1 MALVVLGE
9 VDHVGA
15 DDVEL
20 NVAVKD
26 EQNDFVVPA
35 RERGPSAYR
44 HPLESSSPDRR
55 AGRQRLYQLDQPAVE
70 PRSTQRETLIEMR
83 PIAPPSIAVPAPGH
97 GKTVG
102 NVSTRSE
109 RATGLPPVSA
119 TLERCGQTAQ
129 R

>member
-83 PIAPPSIAVPAPGH
+83 PIAPPSIAVPAPWSWQDGR
-97 GKTVG
+97 KC
-102 NVSTRSE
+102 
-109 RATGLPPVSA
+109 LD
-119 TLERCGQTAQ
+119 AQ
-129 R
+129 RACDWTAPGFGDT